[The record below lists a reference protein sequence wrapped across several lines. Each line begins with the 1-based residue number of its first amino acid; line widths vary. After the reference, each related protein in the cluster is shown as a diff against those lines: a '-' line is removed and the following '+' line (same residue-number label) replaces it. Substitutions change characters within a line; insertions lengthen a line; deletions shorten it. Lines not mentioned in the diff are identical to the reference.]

1 MEINKETQ
9 EKIAK
14 LQLLEQNLQNSSM
27 QRQTFQ
33 SQLLE
38 IENALT
44 EIASSKE
51 TYKIL
56 GPIMVASKKED
67 LKKDLEQRREIL
79 DLRIKSLDKQEK
91 DLKDRAESLQSEIL
105 KKINKGK

>member
-14 LQLLEQNLQNSSM
+14 LQLLEQNLQNLSM
-27 QRQTFQ
+27 QKQTFQ

-38 IENALT
+38 IENAMN
-44 EIASSKE
+44 EIDSSKE
-51 TYKIL
+51 VYKIL

-67 LKKDLEQRREIL
+67 LKKELVQKKEIL

-91 DLKDRAESLQSEIL
+91 DLKDKAESLQSDIL